1 MNKQQKHIRADM
13 LVQASEQGQEAY
25 IGRVA
30 GLKHHRYIK
39 LSKQGMLDGKRRYV
53 PLEWVRSVRGNIV
66 HLGQTTTAVRQGWL
80 SGPEL
85 RADVKAVAKAAR
97 AETSDS

>member
-1 MNKQQKHIRADM
+1 M
-13 LVQASEQGQEAY
+13 
-25 IGRVA
+25 
-30 GLKHHRYIK
+30 KHHRYIK

-80 SGPEL
+80 SGPEF
-85 RADVKAVAKAAR
+85 RADVKAAAKAAR